1 MFFSFFPLLLLLLL
15 QPDPGQPAIP
25 APLPANTSSDWYLLN
40 PGVYNYSNYSTIVIA
55 ATALALPIHVRD
67 GAVIYFNETVAPVSS
82 TLTIIGDLNG
92 LIGAFL
98 TIETPQNPVFVL
110 SGSGE
115 LAVRDLQISF
125 NGTLFNTN
133 QNSLLRLSG
142 VNMWIGTIG
151 VSVQNTPGPGV
162 GLVANRLQCMNLA
175 TCLLYLTTG
184 AALNCSECRFMNP
197 RTSAV
202 SVSSTTTSAI
212 SGLNIIDSV
221 WVNSQFFITVQAS
234 PLAVPVQYI
243 LPSNWGYLYNNINTR
258 TYAQNCIQ
266 PTQSPSPSPVFGG
279 GGGSGG
285 VVCPVCQEPT
295 PIWWNIVF
303 LIIIA
308 LTLIALAAISLNSAT
323 GNQTSVVRVV
333 YDENNKDN

>member
-1 MFFSFFPLLLLLLL
+1 MRVFFFLLFFFSCIYFGLRCEAAVP
-15 QPDPGQPAIP
+15 P
-25 APLPANTSSDWYLLN
+25 PLPANTSSNWYLLN
-40 PGVYNYSNYSTIVIA
+40 PGVYNYSNYSTIVLA
-55 ATALALPIHVRD
+55 ATALGLPIHARD
-67 GAVIYFNETVAPVSS
+67 GAVIYSNETVAPIS
-82 TLTIIGDLNG
+82 TTLSIIGDLNG

-98 TIETPQNPVFVL
+98 TIETSQNPVFVL
-110 SGSGE
+110 VNSGE
-115 LAVRDLQISF
+115 LSVRDLQISF

-162 GLVANRLQCMNLA
+162 GLIASRLQCMNLA

-197 RTSAV
+197 RNTAV
-202 SVSSTTTSAI
+202 SVSSSTSSAI

-221 WVNSQFFITVQAS
+221 WVNAQFFITVQAS

-279 GGGSGG
+279 GGGGG
-285 VVCPVCQEPT
+285 STITCPVCPEPT
-295 PIWWNIVF
+295 SIWWNIAY
-303 LIIIA
+303 LIIIG
-308 LTLIALAAISLNSAT
+308 LSLVALAAVSMNSVM
-323 GNQTSVVRVV
+323 GNQTTVIRI
-333 YDENNKDN
+333 ENKDN